1 MDKAKRTGQPPK
13 QSTAKKPAADKLI
26 KTSKKASVE
35 LTEAEL
41 DKVAG
46 GAMKHKIAL

>member
-1 MDKAKRTGQPPK
+1 MDKAKRTGQTPK
-13 QSTAKKPAADKLI
+13 QGTMQKPAADKLV
-26 KTSKKASVE
+26 KTSKKARVE

-46 GAMKHKIAL
+46 GVLKDKWAR